1 MAMRSEVYFVRAKG
15 NEDPEALAAKAE
27 RVFLKIGLLEK
38 IEPEAF
44 VALKIHFGEKG
55 NSGHIKP
62 GWLRGVLGLVKAKT
76 SRFFL
81 TDSNT
86 LYIGQR
92 SNALDHLRLA
102 WQHGFTPENLL
113 GAPVVIADGLIGSEG
128 KEIKVNLPK
137 IKSAKIASAIVNSDV
152 LLCLT
157 HMTGHLATGIGGS
170 IKNLGMGCAARAGK
184 LDQHAE
190 LHPRVSSKACRNCG
204 ICLDYCPARS
214 IRQAQ
219 GCVIIDDK
227 TCIGCGECVAVCK
240 FGAIKWRWDDDS
252 DRVQKKMAEYAHATA
267 QLFKGKIG
275 FLNFL
280 IKVTKDCDCM
290 SKDQPR
296 IVEDI
301 GILASCDA
309 VAIDQ
314 ASADLISKA
323 AKKDVLRSAY
333 DIDWSVQ
340 LRHGEEIGL
349 GRGLYNLIEIP

>member
-1 MAMRSEVYFVRAKG
+1 MG
-15 NEDPEALAAKAE
+15 NEVFLIRARGAEEPGSIAAKAGE
-27 RVFLKIGLLEK
+27 AFSRIGLLEK

-55 NSGHIKP
+55 NTGFIRP
-62 GWLRGVLGLVKAKT
+62 AWLREILGQIKAKT

-86 LYIGQR
+86 LYVSQR
-92 SNALDHLRLA
+92 TNALDHLRLA

-113 GAPVVIADGLIGSEG
+113 GAPVVIADGLIGTDG

-137 IKSAKIASAIVNSDV
+137 IKSAKISSAIVNADA
-152 LLCLT
+152 LLCLS
-157 HMTGHLATGIGGS
+157 HMTGHLATGIGGA

-184 LDQHAE
+184 LDQHSE

-214 IRQAQ
+214 IQPSP
-219 GCVIIDDK
+219 GCVVIDDK

-252 DRVQKKMAEYAHATA
+252 SRVQMKMAEYALATA
-267 QLFKGKIG
+267 RLFKRKIG

-290 SKDQPR
+290 SKDQPAV
-296 IVEDI
+296 VEDI
-301 GILASCDA
+301 GILAGSDP
-309 VAIDQ
+309 VAIDR
-314 ASADLISKA
+314 ASVDLILEA
-323 AKKDVLRSAY
+323 ARGDVFRAGY

-349 GRGLYNLIEIP
+349 GKTSFKLTEIS